1 MMTTQVSVPLSKF
14 LDWML
19 DIGVD
24 IDTFAEM
31 KNAMEYSEWNK
42 NVKLEFATWYDLTL
56 SDEYE

>member
-1 MMTTQVSVPLSKF
+1 MTTQVSVPLSKF

-31 KNAMEYSEWNK
+31 KNEMKFSDWNK
-42 NVKLEFATWYDLTL
+42 NVKLEFGIWYDLTL